1 MRTDAQ
7 IKQDVLNALKW
18 SSEVREEHIGVTV
31 HNSAVM
37 LSGHV
42 PTYWQKRAANET
54 VKRVTDVKAVVD
66 NIEVRLDSE
75 MRTTDEG
82 LAERIANVLK
92 WNVSTHGQGVK
103 AEVKNGTVILSGQ
116 VDWQAQRL
124 NIQRN
129 IEHVSG
135 VTNLINLITIKPR
148 LSAGDVKKQIREALE
163 RHAEIEASKISIN
176 AVDGAVTLSGSVESL
191 AELDRIEDAVWDAP
205 GVSKVVNNVR
215 VAIR

>member
-18 SSEVREEHIGVTV
+18 SSEVKEEHIGVTV
-31 HNSAVM
+31 HNSAVT

-42 PTYWQKRAANET
+42 PTYWQKRAAKEAA
-54 VKRVTDVKAVVD
+54 KRVADVKAVVD
-66 NIEVRLDSE
+66 NVEVHLDSE
-75 MRTTDEG
+75 MRATDEG

-92 WNVSTHGQGVK
+92 WNVSNQGHSVK
-103 AEVKNGTVILSGQ
+103 AEVNNGTVTLTGQ
-116 VDWQAQRL
+116 VEWQAQRL

-148 LSAGDVKKQIREALE
+148 LSVGDVKKQIREALE
-163 RHAEIEASKISIN
+163 RHAEIEASRISIDAAN
-176 AVDGAVTLSGSVESL
+176 GAVTLSGSAESL